1 LAKSL
6 GLDLSPSFNP
16 GPTRFIDNLC
26 DTNSVIDLVFINPNN
41 LGFGQHSF
49 HPELHRPSDHV
60 PLIIEVG
67 INETNID
74 KFFWSI
80 CKDSE
85 EEKNFIKAIT
95 DNILTLNTTNI
106 TSKEN
111 LETIVQ

>member
-1 LAKSL
+1 LAESL
-6 GLDLSPSFNP
+6 GLDLSPPLNP
-16 GPTRFIDNLC
+16 SPTRFVDNPC

-41 LGFGQHSF
+41 PGFGQHSL

-60 PLIIEVG
+60 SLIIEVG

-74 KFFWSI
+74 KSFWSI
-80 CKDSE
+80 CKDSK

-95 DNILTLNTTNI
+95 DNILALNTINI
-106 TSKEN
+106 ISKEN